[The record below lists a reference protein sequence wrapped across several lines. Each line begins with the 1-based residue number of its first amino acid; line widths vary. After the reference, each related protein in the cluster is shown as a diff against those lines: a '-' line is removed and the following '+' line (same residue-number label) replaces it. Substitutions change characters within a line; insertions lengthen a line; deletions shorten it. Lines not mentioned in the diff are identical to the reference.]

1 MFNQPVISTLN
12 RVCHDL
18 GAIAPIGVPYYNMET
33 LIDALAKLRSESTD
47 DIRWRPE
54 LDDRL
59 YIFTPYIWSQG
70 EIRDPSAHIAGRLG
84 GLADGRVDPTSAVD
98 DPDSLQNYIFKLTP
112 PAVDNSGNASWF
124 DVEEVPNFQASLPDA
139 PRGVRD
145 SFEYLRAKLQAGDS
159 VDEFLREHSDDVLL
173 KNWGIYHFAL
183 SAGKKRRGYTAF
195 AHRKL
200 GGRKMYFLEVKP
212 HPKKDQYHKY
222 LFGLLE
228 QVVRHCPEGWWFELL
243 GFDGLQHKFTSKEVE
258 VLTRRGICPIIQI
271 DDKFICPR
279 PLRLRI
285 RKMLDVKLKN
295 QTDASAD

>member
-1 MFNQPVISTLN
+1 MFNERIISYL
-12 RVCHDL
+12 VGLCHNI
-18 GAIAPIGVPYYNMET
+18 GAIAPVCIPYHSREQ
-33 LIDALAKLRSESTD
+33 LLDDLAEFRRKSRD
-47 DIRWRPE
+47 NIRWRPE

-59 YIFTPYIWSQG
+59 YIFTPLVWSQG
-70 EIRDPSAHIAGRLG
+70 KLHERGAAIAGRL
-84 GLADGRVDPTSAVD
+84 ADLSGRVDPTAIVD
-98 DPDSLQNYIFKLTP
+98 DPGYLQNSIGKLTP
-112 PAVDNSGNASWF
+112 PAVDNRNIASWF
-124 DVEEVPNFQASLPDA
+124 DVEEVPNFRASLSVA

-145 SFEYLRAKLQAGDS
+145 SFECLRAKLQAGDS

-195 AHRKL
+195 AYREL
-200 GGRKMYFLEVKP
+200 GGRKIYFLEVKP
-212 HPKKDQYHKY
+212 HPKKDQYHKH

-243 GFDGLQHKFTSKEVE
+243 GVDGLQHKFTSKEVE
-258 VLTRRGICPIIQI
+258 ALTRRGICPIVQI

-285 RKMLDVKLKN
+285 RKMLDVKLKS
-295 QTDASAD
+295 QTGASAD